1 MNRTFKIIF
10 NCFYMQKLR
19 EKLCC
24 SKKSIVSDRGVTRVV
39 WDSSDGALP
48 SAVLTPSQGG
58 VFSSDPPG
66 GAKPPLGG
74 AVVNPGVYCTQF
86 GKNVDMVTS
95 TPVFIGKTRSISK

>member
-1 MNRTFKIIF
+1 MNRTLKIIF

-24 SKKSIVSDRGVTRVV
+24 SKKSIVSDGGVTRVV

-58 VFSSDPPG
+58 IFFQG
-66 GAKPPLGG
+66 GRFFLRPARG
-74 AVVNPGVYCTQF
+74 
-86 GKNVDMVTS
+86 
-95 TPVFIGKTRSISK
+95 GKTPPRGGLW

>member
-24 SKKSIVSDRGVTRVV
+24 SKKSIVSDGGVTRVV

-48 SAVLTPSQGG
+48 SAVPTPSQGDLFFPG
-58 VFSSDPPG
+58 THFFPG
-66 GAKPPLGG
+66 GAFFPPTRQGGQNPPLGG
-74 AVVNPGVYCTQF
+74 AVVNPELQYA
-86 GKNVDMVTS
+86 KLW
-95 TPVFIGKTRSISK
+95 